1 MRIHT
6 SDMSLT
12 DLISAVAT
20 FVRDSG
26 GAPSK
31 TKILKLLYLLDIE
44 SYRKTGAT
52 LTGFEWKFY
61 KYGPWAAS
69 YDEALEAAVQTNKI
83 LVNER
88 EADEGASFIN
98 PVERLPLSLVFPNVV
113 EELTAKRIIETWAA
127 RPTVELLDYV
137 YFHTAPMRDAVRNE
151 ILDFSILTREERLPH
166 YTGIKSKADE
176 KEIQRKRKELLKKL
190 NATTKTPI
198 APLDP
203 PPKYDEGYWS
213 ALEKLERGMD

>member
-1 MRIHT
+1 VRIHT
-6 SDMSLT
+6 SDMSLS

-61 KYGPWAAS
+61 KYGPWAES
-69 YDEALEAAVQTNKI
+69 YDDALQAAAQANKI

-88 EADEGASFIN
+88 
-98 PVERLPLSLVFPNVV
+98 RLMKV
-113 EELTAKRIIETWAA
+113 
-127 RPTVELLDYV
+127 RPS
-137 YFHTAPMRDAVRNE
+137 
-151 ILDFSILTREERLPH
+151 SIRLKDCH
-166 YTGIKSKADE
+166 S
-176 KEIQRKRKELLKKL
+176 
-190 NATTKTPI
+190 
-198 APLDP
+198 
-203 PPKYDEGYWS
+203 PKFF
-213 ALEKLERGMD
+213 RT

>member
-1 MRIHT
+1 MN
-6 SDMSLT
+6 LT
-12 DLISAVAT
+12 DLIAAVAT
-20 FVRDSG
+20 SVRDCG

-44 SYRKTGAT
+44 SYRNTEAT

-69 YDEALEAAVQTNKI
+69 YDDALQAASQANKI
-83 LVNER
+83 VVSER
-88 EADEGASFIN
+88 EFDEGATFIN
-98 PVERLPLSLVFPNVV
+98 PVERLSLSHVFPNVIQ
-113 EELTAKRIIETWAA
+113 ELTAKRIIETWAA

-151 ILDFSILTREERLPH
+151 PLDFSILKREEKLPH

-176 KEIQRKRKELLKKL
+176 KEIQRKRRELLKRLGSTNKG
-190 NATTKTPI
+190 PI

-203 PPKYDEGYWS
+203 PPKYDESYWS
-213 ALEKLERGMD
+213 ALEKLESDVD